1 MNMVY
6 FIYLCLLTLRIG
18 IIGNRLNCELEIM
31 ECFKTYSFI
40 MLKVTNVMNVLLAGF
55 EKRVLEYLVKLK
67 HDVNQLKK
75 QLDHNTAMLQ
85 EIHGNPQDC
94 EPELPAGLHMP
105 MTSDDD
111 INAMENALNDA
122 VFKKQLVCKLCNNS
136 VQCCLFCTTS

>member
-1 MNMVY
+1 
-6 FIYLCLLTLRIG
+6 
-18 IIGNRLNCELEIM
+18 
-31 ECFKTYSFI
+31 

-55 EKRVLEYLVKLK
+55 EETVLEYLVKLK

-94 EPELPAGLHMP
+94 ELQLPAGFHMP

-111 INAMENALNDA
+111 INTMENALNDA
-122 VFKKQLVCKLCNNS
+122 VFEKQLVCKLCNNS
-136 VQCCLFCTTS
+136 VQCCLFCTAS